1 MSSIN
6 PEYLRL
12 QELFDTNYTT
22 PSNITD
28 LTRWLNYRRYFV
40 LATHDKQLKW
50 TPEGLKLIQE
60 GLKEIEDQILKL
72 LNITR

>member
-50 TPEGLKLIQE
+50 TPEG
-60 GLKEIEDQILKL
+60 
-72 LNITR
+72 